1 MDTSVPPLKHQD
13 CGRAEG
19 EPCSVLTR
27 LPRARSGGHGHRSWR
42 VGLWVGVCKCQHLT
56 PEDSGVDDRH
66 QRQGRT
72 AAMTP
77 RTHSPLRSFRQP
89 SAPANPPLLAPNNYQ
104 RHHMAATGL
113 PFPLELIGIFCS
125 WLFFFSATPH
135 FCRKLWFQREAI
147 SLPSGRQSSHASRCS
162 RPGAEPIGTVS
173 LAVATGAQLLRQRE
187 PTPGRPPSA
196 RLPGATPGVSGSG
209 DPALHACWG
218 LTRAPSGCLLGLGHG
233 TEGQWVSDR
242 SRQSESKNKAWT
254 CRVVLIRGRTSPPSR
269 SPGGLCGAPPVFGPG
284 PAHLLTSAEGQTE
297 SEETAHG
304 PRRPNAQSRD
314 RKPRTEYVW
323 IPSGVTG
330 KTGRGSSPPGSG
342 RVFLSRSGTCQM
354 CIHSHSFQPLMDS
367 SPGTTSTAPF
377 PTPPRPGVGKKSSF
391 IRRV

>member
-125 WLFFFSATPH
+125 YTSFLQETVVSARSRFPALRPAELS
-135 FCRKLWFQREAI
+135 CEQVQPPR
-147 SLPSGRQSSHASRCS
+147 GRAHWNGEPRRRDRSAAAPPERAGS
-162 RPGAEPIGTVS
+162 RPPPISPAPGSYPWGVRLWRPCPTCVLGAHAGS
-173 LAVATGAQLLRQRE
+173 LG
-187 PTPGRPPSA
+187 PS
-196 RLPGATPGVSGSG
+196 PGA
-209 DPALHACWG
+209 
-218 LTRAPSGCLLGLGHG
+218 G
-233 TEGQWVSDR
+233 TW
-242 SRQSESKNKAWT
+242 N
-254 CRVVLIRGRTSPPSR
+254 
-269 SPGGLCGAPPVFGPG
+269 
-284 PAHLLTSAEGQTE
+284 
-297 SEETAHG
+297 
-304 PRRPNAQSRD
+304 
-314 RKPRTEYVW
+314 
-323 IPSGVTG
+323 
-330 KTGRGSSPPGSG
+330 
-342 RVFLSRSGTCQM
+342 
-354 CIHSHSFQPLMDS
+354 
-367 SPGTTSTAPF
+367 
-377 PTPPRPGVGKKSSF
+377 
-391 IRRV
+391 